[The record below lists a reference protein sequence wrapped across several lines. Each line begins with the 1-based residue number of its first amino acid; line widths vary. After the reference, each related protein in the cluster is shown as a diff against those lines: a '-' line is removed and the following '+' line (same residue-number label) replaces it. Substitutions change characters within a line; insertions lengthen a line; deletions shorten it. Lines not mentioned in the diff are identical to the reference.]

1 MGKECGIYLLTFLS
15 YIFTSYP
22 GNIHEKKFCTHKVS
36 TRKNVEPTKYPRKK
50 NSWTPDILTRKT
62 FGPTKYPREKKSRT
76 HKILTRKRFRLT
88 KYPREKCWDPHFST
102 LVSILVGIVLQ
113 GGKELE
119 NMNF

>member
-1 MGKECGIYLLTFLS
+1 MLNPRNT
-15 YIFTSYP
+15 P
-22 GNIHEKKFCTHKVS
+22 EKKILGP
-36 TRKNVEPTKYPRKK
+36 PTYSRE
-50 NSWTPDILTRKT
+50 KT

-102 LVSILVGIVLQ
+102 LVSILVEIVLQ

>member
-1 MGKECGIYLLTFLS
+1 MAFICSHSSVIYSRVTQE
-15 YIFTSYP
+15 IF
-22 GNIHEKKFCTHKVS
+22 
-36 TRKNVEPTKYPRKK
+36 TRKNFAPTKYPREKMLNPRNTPEKK
-50 NSWTPDILTRKT
+50 ILGPPTYSREKT

-88 KYPREKCWDPHFST
+88 KHPREKCWDPHFST

-119 NMNF
+119 NTNF